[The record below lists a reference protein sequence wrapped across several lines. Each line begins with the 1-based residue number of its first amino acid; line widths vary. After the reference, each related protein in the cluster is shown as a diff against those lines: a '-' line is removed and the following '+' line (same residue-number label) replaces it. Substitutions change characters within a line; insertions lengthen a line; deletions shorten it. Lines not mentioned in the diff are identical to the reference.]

1 MWNFAVQLRHAFIS
15 IPLRRSVCNR
25 HAALCYCW
33 HFYAIVSLTT
43 SSFSAK
49 WKKSL
54 SPHFSV
60 SRPAHGTRRDS
71 RGDGGMS
78 KTGCTRRASG
88 KISYCIAII
97 QLHAKANPLCAFS
110 HLCAMQVADKIDFP
124 EWCSEM
130 SASNLLFGCS
140 RAASVCLSCGGD
152 NSYYIRRYVV
162 ARATRNPCVE
172 YNGLTLGANSMSVL
186 RHV

>member
-25 HAALCYCW
+25 HADLCYCW
-33 HFYAIVSLTT
+33 HFCAIVSLTT

-54 SPHFSV
+54 SRHFSV
-60 SRPAHGTRRDS
+60 ARPSYGT
-71 RGDGGMS
+71 GETTGGWGE
-78 KTGCTRRASG
+78 KWAKLTGWEE
-88 KISYCIAII
+88 ISYCIAII
-97 QLHAKANPLCAFS
+97 QLHANPLCAFS
-110 HLCAMQVADKIDFP
+110 HFCAMQVADKIDFP

-130 SASNLLFGCS
+130 WASNLLFGCG

-152 NSYYIRRYVV
+152 NSYYVLLLYVV
-162 ARATRNPCVE
+162 ARATRMPCV
-172 YNGLTLGANSMSVL
+172 
-186 RHV
+186 